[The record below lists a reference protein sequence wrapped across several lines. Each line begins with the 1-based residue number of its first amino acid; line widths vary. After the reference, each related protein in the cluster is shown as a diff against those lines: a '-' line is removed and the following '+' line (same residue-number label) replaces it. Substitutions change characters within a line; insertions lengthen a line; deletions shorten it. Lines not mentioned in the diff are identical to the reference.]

1 MSYVCGGGSLPWGA
15 SSGAAW
21 PASLDAVGPAA
32 ASVGVLDGSA
42 GVMYATLH
50 SFYEFLIEVK
60 CRELIR
66 RREGKPL

>member
-1 MSYVCGGGSLPWGA
+1 MMFVRGA
-15 SSGAAW
+15 
-21 PASLDAVGPAA
+21 L
-32 ASVGVLDGSA
+32 LDGSA

-60 CRELIR
+60 CRELVR

>member
-1 MSYVCGGGSLPWGA
+1 MMFVRGA
-15 SSGAAW
+15 I
-21 PASLDAVGPAA
+21 
-32 ASVGVLDGSA
+32 LDGSA
-42 GVMYATLH
+42 GVMYATLQ